1 MFTKHCGSAATRASR
16 RLILATAVA
25 ALISGA
31 AVAADDGE
39 SKTLLKNSYQQFG
52 NIDCTYAGYCGIS
65 FPATTDTE
73 THITS
78 LSCIFV
84 LPVGTTI
91 GYAQVG
97 TQNFNPRSFVQP
109 FYYGP
114 AFEPGLS
121 IYGINASTDLFV
133 SKGDIPIAVVT
144 SNGGAVTGFQCTI
157 SGYHS

>member
-1 MFTKHCGSAATRASR
+1 MPSKMILAVTATVFGGLAISSAAIAE
-16 RLILATAVA
+16 
-25 ALISGA
+25 
-31 AVAADDGE
+31 DGE
-39 SKTLLKNSYQQFG
+39 TKTLLNNSYQQFG
-52 NIDCTYAGYCGIS
+52 SIDCTYGGYCGIS
-65 FPATTDTE
+65 FPATTATE

-121 IYGINASTDLFV
+121 IYGINATTNLFV

-144 SNGGAVTGFQCTI
+144 SNGGPVTGMECTI

>member
-1 MFTKHCGSAATRASR
+1 MFTKQ
-16 RLILATAVA
+16 LILAAA
-25 ALISGA
+25 ALGGLALSGA
-31 AVAADDGE
+31 AVADDGE

-52 NIDCTYAGYCGIS
+52 EIDCAYAGYCGIS
-65 FPATTDTE
+65 FPATTATE

-133 SKGDIPIAVVT
+133 SKGDIPIAVVN
-144 SNGGAVTGFQCTI
+144 SNGGAVTAFQCTI